1 MTENPGLL
9 SNVASSYRSRFVAEN
24 LISQKLFENY
34 VIQGKKRKHTVDIYL
49 EFIQMNNRETTIMK
63 TISDREI
70 TENDIW
76 EFYTVLQDLKFKA
89 KGIIYYE
96 NGKVSSLLN
105 EQANSCNIELKK
117 FYFMNA
123 VAESVLKTLE
133 IMLPDD
139 KVIGDPFWILMET
152 FEDNGI
158 RKTNGNYVQIE
169 DSIPLFLSREQAKQI
184 CETRN
189 RVTNI
194 RSQVFGLSQ
203 NQMKALCKKLEV
215 KGYPVGLGIILPKFE
230 QPADG
235 QLAIYKV
242 DPKKLLKYY
251 YREN

>member
-1 MTENPGLL
+1 MIENPGLL

-24 LISQKLFENY
+24 LISPKLFENY

-105 EQANSCNIELKK
+105 EQANACNIELKK
-117 FYFMNA
+117 FYFMDA
-123 VAESVLKTLE
+123 VAESALKTLE

-152 FEDNGI
+152 IEDNGI
-158 RKTNGNYVQIE
+158 RKTNVNYFRIE
-169 DSIPLFLSREQAKQI
+169 DSIPLFLSSNQAKQVS
-184 CETRN
+184 EMRN
-189 RVTNI
+189 RISNI
-194 RSQVFGLSQ
+194 ETQVFGLSQ
-203 NQMKALCKKLEV
+203 NQLKAVCKILEAQ
-215 KGYPVGLGIILPKFE
+215 GFPAQLGIVFPKFE
-230 QPADG
+230 QSADG
-235 QLAIYKV
+235 QLALYEV
-242 DPKKLLKYY
+242 DSKKLLKYY